1 MFERLHDLVFLFYFG
16 ISEKEIV
23 FFVLGLAHGDPIFA
37 QIRPK
42 IENFQGFWHFFF
54 CTTGFQLKLLI
65 LNPLTYFIGNQLK
78 KITRKV
84 TFEGQ
89 LGPHFCPI
97 WVKNGKKLIIFK
109 NFTLVS
115 QS

>member
-1 MFERLHDLVFLFYFG
+1 MIWFFYFTLVFLKKKLF
-16 ISEKEIV
+16 

-78 KITRKV
+78 KIRV
-84 TFEGQ
+84 E
-89 LGPHFCPI
+89 I
-97 WVKNGKKLIIFK
+97 
-109 NFTLVS
+109 
-115 QS
+115 